1 MNRLLTGNF
10 DDYGFPYLTVGIAKQ
25 HTCNQ
30 IITKAIIDTGAAH
43 CLLQLDLIKALQ
55 LEPFRDTK
63 YLHPQNGLLDSKDYF
78 VDLYINTN
86 NSDSAARI
94 ESVRVGVIY
103 DQGYPAGMI
112 IGVEFLKNT
121 CFSYNGHEKTF
132 EMKMKF

>member
-1 MNRLLTGNF
+1 MDRVLTGNF
-10 DDYGFPYLTVGIAKQ
+10 DEYGFPYLTVGIAKQ
-25 HTCNQ
+25 YTSNQ
-30 IITKAIIDTGAAH
+30 IIAKAIIDTGAAH

-55 LEPFRDTK
+55 LEPFRDTR

-78 VDLYINTN
+78 VDLYIDIN
-86 NSDSAARI
+86 NPNGAARI
-94 ESVRVGVIY
+94 EDVKAGIIY

-132 EMKMKF
+132 EMEVRF